1 MKTFSELREYKK
13 SAGKSVFNKRIGKFK
28 MSILKEPKGFC
39 VYIDGDKLDVY
50 RNKREAEKAGTTFIK
65 QYKGSK

>member
-1 MKTFSELREYKK
+1 MKTFSDLREAK
-13 SAGKSVFNKRIGKFK
+13 SYGRPVFNKRIGKIK
-28 MSILKEPKGFC
+28 MTIVKELKGFC

-50 RNKREAEKAGTTFIK
+50 RTKREAEKAGTTFIK